1 MNMFATNRQY
11 IRFVTLMI
19 PLFLVFMGMRVP
31 DFSRPHKPKPM
42 RRAVL
47 DKTPANTV
55 LQSIVKVGVD
65 LCCIISQTPL
75 VFFAIVEHSTV
86 VSPVFLPVPLLLQ
99 SPFPP
104 RAPPV
109 TSHLT

>member
-1 MNMFATNRQY
+1 MYMFAKQSRY
-11 IRFVTLMI
+11 IRFISLMI

-47 DKTPANTV
+47 DKTQVKTV
-55 LQSIVKVGVD
+55 FQSVVKIAVD
-65 LCCIISQTPL
+65 PFLTTPHTFAFLATEDYFPEVHPIYSQ
-75 VFFAIVEHSTV
+75 
-86 VSPVFLPVPLLLQ
+86 VPLLLL

-109 TSHLT
+109 APTPA

>member
-1 MNMFATNRQY
+1 MNMFAKHSRY

-19 PLFLVFMGMRVP
+19 PLFLIFMGMRVP

-42 RRAVL
+42 RRAIL
-47 DKTPANTV
+47 DKTPAHTV
-55 LQSIVKVGVD
+55 LQSIVKVDVD
-65 LCCIISQTPL
+65 SCCILSQPTL
-75 VFFAIVEHSTV
+75 VTLAIEEHSTE

-109 TSHLT
+109 SPILA

>member
-1 MNMFATNRQY
+1 MNMFAKHNRC
-11 IRFVTLMI
+11 IRFITLMI

-47 DKTPANTV
+47 DKTPAHNL
-55 LQSIVKVGVD
+55 LQSIVKAD
-65 LCCIISQTPL
+65 ADPCIAGLP
-75 VFFAIVEHSTV
+75 AIVLCATEEY
-86 VSPVFLPVPLLLQ
+86 SPEERTTNSPIPLLLL

-109 TSHLT
+109 VPSLA